1 MIADMKVVFFQRKP
15 RPNKNFSIENFFN
28 QLRSHLPTHIQS
40 IKYTAQFYSN
50 GLFKR
55 LFIALDS
62 IFHQADVNHVTGD
75 INYAAIFLSS
85 KKTILTILDVGV
97 LDVKKAFSGKIIK
110 LFWLT
115 IPVKKVGYITT
126 ISNSA
131 KDEILKLVNTNEEKI
146 RVIYVPIS
154 GKFCFKPKAFNKE
167 KPIILQIGTKY
178 NKNLER
184 LSNSLKGIS
193 CQLNIVG
200 ELSSQQKS
208 ILASNQI
215 DYTNVFNLSDEELL
229 KIYENADMLAFVST
243 YEGFGMPIVEAQMV
257 GRPVI
262 TSNILSMPEV
272 AGDGACIVN
281 PKNEEEIRAGILKI
295 INDDEYRQQLIEN
308 GRINAKRFEV
318 ELISKQYQE
327 LYQEI
332 YTKNQ
337 KKIIG

>member
-1 MIADMKVVFFQRKP
+1 MKIVFFQRKP

-28 QLRSHLPTHIQS
+28 QLRSNLPNHIQA
-40 IKYTAQFYSN
+40 ITYTSQFYSN

-75 INYAAIFLSS
+75 INYAAIFLRS

-97 LDVKKAFSGKIIK
+97 LDTKKPISGKIIK

-115 IPVKKVGYITT
+115 IPVKRVGYITT

-131 KDEILKLVNTNEEKI
+131 KSEILKLVNTNEEKI

-154 GKFCFKPKAFNKE
+154 SKFCFKPKEFNKE

-200 ELSSQQKS
+200 ELSPQQKN

-229 KIYENADMLAFVST
+229 RIYEDADMLAFVST

-257 GRPVI
+257 GRPII

-272 AGDGACIVN
+272 AGNGACIVN
-281 PKNEEEIRAGILKI
+281 PFSEEEIRAGILKI
-295 INDDEYRQQLIEN
+295 IHDDEYRQQLIKN
-308 GRINAKRFEV
+308 GRINAKRFSV
-318 ELISKQYQE
+318 ELISEQYLE

-332 YTKNQ
+332 YNKNQ
-337 KKIIG
+337 KK